1 MIFTVLRLLAV
12 ALLACTASNCKLPT
26 CPDCGD
32 CVKFCDCR

>member
-1 MIFTVLRLLAV
+1 MFTLLTLLARLV
-12 ALLACTASNCKLPT
+12 LACSASGCKLPT